1 MGVGVGVESW
11 PDNVGIGVEV
21 WVIYPHRPY
30 VKFDL
35 ISKIRDGTNVL
46 LYTNECLNHLS
57 YMYIHYSSEIDSTT
71 IVT

>member
-1 MGVGVGVESW
+1 M
-11 PDNVGIGVEV
+11 